1 MDQYR
6 VFGNPISQSKSPLIH
21 QSFAKQ
27 SDQVINYESELVGLE
42 QFIFAVERLRQ
53 SNGRGANVTA
63 PFKEQAFQLCD
74 HVSEKARLAGAVN
87 TLTFK
92 NGVIFGDTTDG
103 VGLVTDLIRQGF
115 QLKNQHILL
124 LGAGGAAKSV
134 IQDLL
139 EQGPSQLT
147 VANRT
152 QSKAK
157 AIVEQYHSS
166 TLNCI
171 AFDQLADQAYDL
183 IINATSAGLTGD
195 ALPVPDTIIASATTC
210 YDMVYGK
217 KPTPFMTKAQ
227 SLGVQN
233 VSDGL
238 GMLVGQAAESF
249 YIWRGVKPEVEPVLS
264 SLRAALR

>member
-6 VFGNPISQSKSPLIH
+6 VFGNPISQSKSPVIH

-27 SDQVINYESELVGLE
+27 SEQALDYESELVGLE
-42 QFIFAVERLRQ
+42 LFSDAVANLRA
-53 SNGRGANVTA
+53 NKGCGANVTA
-63 PFKEQAFQLCD
+63 PFKEQAYQLCD
-74 HVSEKARLAGAVN
+74 QVSEKARLAGAVN
-87 TLTFK
+87 TLTFR
-92 NGVIFGDTTDG
+92 GGLIYGDTTDG
-103 VGLVTDLIRQGF
+103 VGLVTDLIRQGI
-115 QLKNQHILL
+115 QLNNQHILL

-139 EQGPSQLT
+139 EQAPIQLT

-152 QSKAK
+152 ESKAK
-157 AIVEQYHSS
+157 AIVEQYHSAI
-166 TLNCI
+166 LNCI
-171 AFDQLADQAYDL
+171 AFDQLSDQTYDL

-195 ALPVPDTIIASATTC
+195 ALPIPDKVISAATAC

-217 KPTPFMTKAQ
+217 EPTPFMSKAQ
-227 SLGVQN
+227 SLGVKQ

-249 YIWRGVKPEVEPVLS
+249 NIWRGIKPDVEPVLL
-264 SLRAALR
+264 SLRASLR